1 VGWDLQYFATIEPDP
16 KIKPG
21 TGERNHRL
29 GVAVSWSRD
38 GGSRHQAVGSRV
50 TL

>member
-1 VGWDLQYFATIEPDP
+1 MSWPAEDADP
-16 KIKPG
+16 KIKSG

-29 GVAVSWSRD
+29 GLLNLLSRD
-38 GGSRHQAVGSRV
+38 GEARGQAAGSRV